1 MINLLSPAVK
11 EQFMF
16 SRRNRTAI
24 HYLRL
29 TVVVL
34 VTLVVVFIS
43 SLYVL
48 DHLVAATTASM
59 DAKEQTINGLSG
71 SLTQAQD
78 ASRRLLAIKQVLD
91 SRTKFSVLLDK
102 LAKVLPAGVS
112 LDGISLTG
120 DSSKP
125 VRLSVTGN
133 TYNSIL
139 AFRDALAGSDFV
151 TGVDLETINES
162 GGFYKASAVIGFKL
176 GQLK

>member
-11 EQFMF
+11 EQIMF

-29 TVVVL
+29 TIIVII
-34 VTLVVVFIS
+34 TLVAVFIS

-48 DHLVAATTASM
+48 DHLVNVTTASVNE
-59 DAKEQTINGLSG
+59 KQQTINGLSG
-71 SLTQAQD
+71 DLSQAQD

-91 SRTKFSVLLDK
+91 TRTKFSVLLDK

-112 LDGISLTG
+112 IDGISLTG
-120 DSSKP
+120 DTTKP
-125 VRLSVTGN
+125 VRVSVTGN

-139 AFRDALAGSDFV
+139 AFRDALANSDFV
-151 TGVDLETINES
+151 SGADLESINDS
-162 GGFYKASAVIGFKL
+162 GGLFKASAVIGFKL